1 MHTFWWTHLFCG
13 IGSVVYPPLALRAT
27 MFYQLFKR
35 HSWLHNV
42 QKPSIDREY
51 QVYSKIIYRA
61 KRFDCPT
68 KRFLRMVSSNV
79 ESMRLASFIF
89 GLPLARGRK
98 VERTSST
105 YIRKRTN
112 GTFRYITL
120 FVDDKAERSYLGYL
134 NEPGRSKEH
143 NWVSLLGVECPPSTS
158 GGADGW
164 IGGIRWRSWVVTE

>member
-1 MHTFWWTHLFCG
+1 M
-13 IGSVVYPPLALRAT
+13 GSEMCIRD
-27 MFYQLFKR
+27 
-35 HSWLHNV
+35 S
-42 QKPSIDREY
+42 
-51 QVYSKIIYRA
+51 
-61 KRFDCPT
+61 
-68 KRFLRMVSSNV
+68 LRMVSSNV

-143 NWVSLLGVECPPSTS
+143 N
-158 GGADGW
+158 
-164 IGGIRWRSWVVTE
+164 